1 MKTKCK
7 ECLYLSEDKQC
18 EHDIHSLI
26 SNKIDYDQQAYP
38 EINEYRCLYAFPKN
52 FSTHQELKDSTLD
65 QLEEFRLSKI
75 PKIKTSIIV
84 DGFKQSYEEIYK
96 TIESLMPIL
105 NNDNQNI
112 VSTDLCVLL
121 CSEQKDKLKFVEYL
135 ENNIK
140 IKWKCSSMKLCLN
153 LSHKFLFSLQHID
166 QKSKMILYVKAG
178 HDPIKTQRVIDE
190 TVNVS
195 IIEQRPYV
203 FLHNDSL
210 DLVDQFD
217 CFSCNL
223 INFNTLKRHN
233 TSDTDTQADKNLIYE
248 WVSRENKPELI
259 INVNK

>member
-1 MKTKCK
+1 
-7 ECLYLSEDKQC
+7 
-18 EHDIHSLI
+18 
-26 SNKIDYDQQAYP
+26 
-38 EINEYRCLYAFPKN
+38 LYAFPKN

-140 IKWKCSSMKLCLN
+140 
-153 LSHKFLFSLQHID
+153 
-166 QKSKMILYVKAG
+166 AG

-210 DLVDQFD
+210 DLVGQFD

-233 TSDTDTQADKNLIYE
+233 TSDTDTQADKNLMYVFMAFACQNNNFYSSVYFLKRGNLFLYYCCFFIYATYRLALLGF
-248 WVSRENKPELI
+248 SSFN
-259 INVNK
+259 